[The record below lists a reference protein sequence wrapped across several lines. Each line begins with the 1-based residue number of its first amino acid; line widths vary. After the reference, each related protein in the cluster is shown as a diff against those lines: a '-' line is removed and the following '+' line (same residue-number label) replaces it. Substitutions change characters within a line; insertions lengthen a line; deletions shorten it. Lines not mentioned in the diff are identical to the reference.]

1 MLARAAVTRR
11 IAVVVSS
18 PMTAMVFLRDQIR
31 ALSEKYEVTVFANM
45 RDSQELAGLW
55 SGVRFQPVPIER
67 AIAPMKDLAALWR
80 MVWLLRRGRFDL
92 VHSVTPKAGLMAMV
106 GGFLARVPHRVHTFT
121 GQVWATRRGL
131 SHFVLKCAD
140 RLIAMAATRVLID
153 SPSQMDFLLA
163 EGMVSPGKSTVLG
176 EGSIGGVDLRRFRPN
191 PEARRAVR
199 AELNIDETIP
209 LLLFVGRLKRD
220 KGVLDLMLAYIALTG
235 AAARSVL
242 LIVGPDEER
251 LRSNMEELAAERR
264 SGLRFVPYTN
274 QPERYMA
281 AADVFCL
288 PSYREGFGG
297 VIIEAAACEVPAVGS
312 RIYGISDAIV
322 DGQTGLL
329 HEPGDVDAIR
339 KHLQRLIE
347 DNELRTRM
355 GKAARERAAKV
366 FPMER
371 LTSNLLSLYHELLN

>member
-1 MLARAAVTRR
+1 MTQR

-18 PMTAMVFLRDQIR
+18 PTTARVFLRDQIR
-31 ALSEKYEVTVFANM
+31 ALSEKYEVTVFANIH
-45 RDSQELAGLW
+45 DSQEFAGLW

-67 AIAPMKDLAALWR
+67 AIAPMKDLAALWQ
-80 MVWLLRRGRFDL
+80 MVRLLRRGRFDL
-92 VHSVTPKAGLMAMV
+92 VHSVTPKAGLIAMV
-106 GGFLARVPHRVHTFT
+106 GGFFARVPRRIHTFT
-121 GQVWATRRGL
+121 GQVWATRGGFGRWL
-131 SHFVLKCAD
+131 LKCMD
-140 RLIAMAATRVLID
+140 RLVAAAATKILVD
-153 SPSQMDFLLA
+153 SPSQRNFLLA
-163 EGMVSPGKSTVLG
+163 EGVVRVEKSAVLCD
-176 EGSIGGVDLRRFRPN
+176 GSISGVDIRCFRPD

-199 AELNIDETIP
+199 AELNIEETTP

-220 KGVLDLMLAYIALTG
+220 KGVLDLVLAYTALTG

-251 LRSNMEELAAERR
+251 LRDNMEELAAERR

-297 VIIEAAACEVPAVGS
+297 AIIEAAACGIPAVGS

-322 DGQTGLL
+322 DGETGLL
-329 HEPGDVDAIR
+329 HEPGDVDGMCKQLQILIVDRRLRARLGQRARARAI
-339 KHLQRLIE
+339 E
-347 DNELRTRM
+347 
-355 GKAARERAAKV
+355 V

-371 LTSNLLSLYHELLN
+371 LTTSLLALYHEMLI

>member
-1 MLARAAVTRR
+1 MQR

-18 PMTAMVFLRDQIR
+18 PTTARVFLRDQIR
-31 ALSEKYEVTVFANM
+31 ALSEKYEVTVFANIH
-45 RDSQELAGLW
+45 DSQEFAGLW

-67 AIAPMKDLAALWR
+67 AIAPMKDLAALWQ
-80 MVWLLRRGRFDL
+80 MVRLLRQGRFDL
-92 VHSVTPKAGLMAMV
+92 VHSITPKAGLIAMV
-106 GGFLARVPHRVHTFT
+106 GGFFARVPRRIHTFT
-121 GQVWATRRGL
+121 GQVWVTHRGL
-131 SHFVLKCAD
+131 SRFVLKRVD
-140 RLIAMAATRVLID
+140 RLIATAATKVLVD
-153 SPSQMDFLLA
+153 SPSQRNFLLA
-163 EGMVSPGKSTVLG
+163 EGVVRMEKSTVLCD
-176 EGSIGGVDLRRFRPN
+176 GSISGVDIRCFRPD

-199 AELNIDETIP
+199 AELNIDETTP
-209 LLLFVGRLKRD
+209 LILFVGRLKRD
-220 KGVLDLMLAYIALTG
+220 KGVLDLVLAYTALTG

-251 LRSNMEELAAERR
+251 LRDNMEELAAERR

-297 VIIEAAACEVPAVGS
+297 VIIEAAACEVPTVGS

-329 HEPGDVDAIR
+329 HEPGDIDEIR
-339 KHLQRLIE
+339 KQLQILVMDE
-347 DNELRTRM
+347 KLRTRL
-355 GKAARERAAKV
+355 GRAARTRAAEV

-371 LTSNLLSLYHELLN
+371 LTASLLALYHEMLI

>member
-1 MLARAAVTRR
+1 MLARAAVTQR

-18 PMTAMVFLRDQIR
+18 PMTAKVFLRDQIR

-45 RDSQELAGLW
+45 HDPQELAGLW

-80 MVWLLRRGRFDL
+80 MMWLLRRGQFDL
-92 VHSVTPKAGLMAMV
+92 VHSVTPKAGLIAMV
-106 GGFLARVPHRVHTFT
+106 GGFFAGVPRRIHTFT
-121 GQVWATRRGL
+121 GQVWVTRRGL
-131 SHFVLKCAD
+131 GCWLLKYMD
-140 RLIAMAATRVLID
+140 KLIATVATKVLVD
-153 SPSQMDFLLA
+153 SPSQRNFLLA
-163 EGMVSPGKSTVLG
+163 EGVVRAEKSAVLCG
-176 EGSIGGVDLRRFRPN
+176 GSIGGVDIRCFRPD

-199 AELNIDETIP
+199 AELNIDETVP

-297 VIIEAAACEVPAVGS
+297 VIMEAAACEVPAVGS

-329 HEPGDVDAIR
+329 HEPGDVDGIR
-339 KHLQRLIE
+339 KQLQILIVDEKLRARLG
-347 DNELRTRM
+347 R
-355 GKAARERAAKV
+355 AARARAAEV

-371 LTSNLLSLYHELLN
+371 LTASLLALYHEMFI

>member
-1 MLARAAVTRR
+1 MQR

-18 PMTAMVFLRDQIR
+18 PTTARVFLRDQIR
-31 ALSEKYEVTVFANM
+31 ALSEKYEVTVFANIH
-45 RDSQELAGLW
+45 DSQEFAGLW

-67 AIAPMKDLAALWR
+67 AIAPMKDLAALWQ
-80 MVWLLRRGRFDL
+80 MVRLLRQGRFDL
-92 VHSVTPKAGLMAMV
+92 VHSITPKAGLIAMV
-106 GGFLARVPHRVHTFT
+106 GGFFARVPRRIHTFT
-121 GQVWATRRGL
+121 GQVWVTHRGL
-131 SHFVLKCAD
+131 SRFVLKRVD
-140 RLIAMAATRVLID
+140 RLIATAATKVLVD
-153 SPSQMDFLLA
+153 SPSQRNFLLA
-163 EGMVSPGKSTVLG
+163 EGVVRMEKSTVLCD
-176 EGSIGGVDLRRFRPN
+176 GSISGVDIRCFRPD

-199 AELNIDETIP
+199 AELNIDETTP
-209 LLLFVGRLKRD
+209 LILFVGRLKRD
-220 KGVLDLMLAYIALTG
+220 KGVLDLVLAYTALTG

-251 LRSNMEELAAERR
+251 LRDNMEELAAERR

-322 DGQTGLL
+322 NGQTGLL
-329 HEPGDVDAIR
+329 HEPGDVDGIR
-339 KHLQRLIE
+339 KQLQTLIV
-347 DNELRTRM
+347 DGKLRTRL
-355 GKAARERAAKV
+355 GRAARTRAAEV

-371 LTSNLLSLYHELLN
+371 LTASLLALYREMLI

>member
-18 PMTAMVFLRDQIR
+18 PMTAKVFLRDQIR

-45 RDSQELAGLW
+45 HDPQELAGLW

-80 MVWLLRRGRFDL
+80 MMWLLRRGQFDL
-92 VHSVTPKAGLMAMV
+92 VHSVTPKAGLIAMV
-106 GGFLARVPHRVHTFT
+106 GGFFAGVPRRIHTFT
-121 GQVWATRRGL
+121 GQVWVTRRGL
-131 SHFVLKCAD
+131 GCWLLKYMD
-140 RLIAMAATRVLID
+140 KLIATVATKVLVD
-153 SPSQMDFLLA
+153 SPSQRNFLLA
-163 EGMVSPGKSTVLG
+163 EGVVRAEKSAVLCG
-176 EGSIGGVDLRRFRPN
+176 GSISGVDIRCFRPD

-199 AELNIDETIP
+199 AELNIDETVP

-329 HEPGDVDAIR
+329 HELGDVDGIR
-339 KHLQRLIE
+339 KQLQILIVDEKLRARLG
-347 DNELRTRM
+347 R
-355 GKAARERAAKV
+355 AARARAAEV

-371 LTSNLLSLYHELLN
+371 LTASLLALYHEMFI

>member
-1 MLARAAVTRR
+1 MTRR

-18 PMTAMVFLRDQIR
+18 PMTARVFLRDQIR

-45 RDSQELAGLW
+45 CNSQDLAGLW
-55 SGVRFQPVPIER
+55 SGVHFQPVPIER
-67 AIAPMKDLAALWR
+67 TIAPMKDLATLWR

-106 GGFLARVPHRVHTFT
+106 GGFFARVPRRIHTFT
-121 GQVWATRRGL
+121 GQVWVTRRGPGRWL
-131 SHFVLKCAD
+131 LKYMD
-140 RLIAMAATRVLID
+140 RLIATAATKVLVD
-153 SPSQMDFLLA
+153 SPSQRNFLLA
-163 EGMVSPGKSTVLG
+163 EGVVRVEKSAVLCD
-176 EGSIGGVDLRRFRPN
+176 GSISGVDMRCFRPD

-199 AELNIDETIP
+199 AELNIDETVP

-220 KGVLDLMLAYIALTG
+220 KGVFDLVLAYTALTG
-235 AAARSVL
+235 ATARSVL

-251 LRSNMEELAAERR
+251 LRGSMEELAAERR
-264 SGLRFVPYTN
+264 GGLRFVPYTN

-329 HEPGDVDAIR
+329 HEPGDVDGIR
-339 KHLQRLIE
+339 KQLQILIMDE
-347 DNELRTRM
+347 KLRTRL
-355 GKAARERAAKV
+355 GQAARTRVAEV

-371 LTSNLLSLYHELLN
+371 LTASLLALYREMLI